1 MTTKTMDLNHETAMR
16 LWVKS
21 FGKETKVKDFA
32 GREIAKGAYGD
43 RNSQYGWNVDHILPQ
58 SKGGTT
64 ADHNLVCCNIKTNDE
79 KADKF
84 PCFYANDK
92 KFEIIKV
99 QNHYEIKSATK
110 TPQQEKQP
118 NDELNFYD
126 SASGLRFFKKLKG
139 IQNKKRF
146 VGSVLIRLDSLQN
159 NAVIDFIEE
168 MFSEENIS
176 YPDFKP
182 YAEHELIGNKLSSEL
197 RILVT
202 NYDMPQKDDIS
213 ELLNRCILLNTY
225 FSAYFCPLDFVKNYE
240 IDFSVIYFDNK
251 SKMYDYMKNGG
262 ELAQIKGGLDN
273 TLYISDLVI
282 INTEAKEKLS
292 ETGKL
297 QRYNYIYSQLSKNL
311 EKEVKGR

>member
-1 MTTKTMDLNHETAMR
+1 MDLNHETAMR

-21 FGKETKVKDFA
+21 FGKETKVQDFA

-84 PCFYANDK
+84 PCFNANGK
-92 KFEIIKV
+92 KFEIIRV
-99 QNHYEIKSATK
+99 QNHYEIKPAANVT
-110 TPQQEKQP
+110 QQEKQFD
-118 NDELNFYD
+118 DELNFYD

-146 VGSVLIRLDSLQN
+146 VGSVLIRIEKLQN
-159 NAVIDFIEE
+159 NAVVDFIEAL
-168 MFSEENIS
+168 FSEENIS

-182 YAEHELIGNKLSSEL
+182 YIGYGLISNRPSSEL

-225 FSAYFCPLDFVKNYE
+225 FSAYFYPLDYVQSYE
-240 IDFSVIYFDNK
+240 IDFSVMHFDDKN
-251 SKMYDYMKNGG
+251 KMYDYMKNGG

-297 QRYNYIYSQLSKNL
+297 QQYDYVYSQLSKNL
-311 EKEVKGR
+311 KKEVEGR

>member
-43 RNSQYGWNVDHILPQ
+43 RNSQFGWNVDHVLPQ

-84 PCFYANDK
+84 PCFNANGK

-99 QNHYEIKSATK
+99 QNHYEIKPVAKDKPQDNK
-110 TPQQEKQP
+110 T
-118 NDELNFYD
+118 NNELNFYD
-126 SASGLRFFKKLKG
+126 SASGLRYFKKLKG

-146 VGSVLIRLDSLQN
+146 VGSVLIRVEGLQN
-159 NAVIDFIEE
+159 NAVVDFIEE
-168 MFSEENIS
+168 LFSEENIS

-182 YAEHELIGNKLSSEL
+182 CAMYGLLNTGSSEL

-202 NYDMPQKDDIS
+202 NYDMPQKDDIA

-225 FSAYFCPLDFVKNYE
+225 FSAYFRPLDYVRNYE
-240 IDFSVIYFDNK
+240 IDFSVRYFDDK

-262 ELAQIKGGLDN
+262 ELAQIKGGIAN

-282 INTEAKEKLS
+282 INTEANEKLS
-292 ETGKL
+292 ATGKL
-297 QRYNYIYSQLSKNL
+297 QQYDYVYTQLSKNL
-311 EKEVKGR
+311 KKEVTGK

>member
-1 MTTKTMDLNHETAMR
+1 MDLNHETAMR

-79 KADKF
+79 KANKF
-84 PCFYANDK
+84 PCFYANGK
-92 KFEIIKV
+92 KFEIVRV
-99 QNHYEIKSATK
+99 QNHYEIKPVAQ
-110 TPQQEKQP
+110 TPKQEKQAD
-118 NDELNFYD
+118 NELNLYD
-126 SASGLRFFKKLKG
+126 SASGVRFFKRLKG

-146 VGSVLIRLDSLQN
+146 VGSVLIRIEGLQN
-159 NAVIDFIEE
+159 NAVVDFIEE

-176 YPDFKP
+176 YPNFNP
-182 YAEHELIGNKLSSEL
+182 YDKGLSPLELC
-197 RILVT
+197 ILVT
-202 NYDMPQKDDIS
+202 NYDMPQNDDIS

-225 FSAYFCPLDFVKNYE
+225 FSAYFRPLDYVQSYE
-240 IDFSVIYFDNK
+240 IDFSVMSFDDK
-251 SKMYDYMKNGG
+251 SKIYYYMTNVSK
-262 ELAQIKGGLDN
+262 LAQIKGGLDN
-273 TLYISDLVI
+273 TLDNTLYINDLVI
-282 INTEAKEKLS
+282 NNTEAKEKLS

-297 QRYNYIYSQLSKNL
+297 QQYNYVYSQLSKNL
-311 EKEVKGR
+311 KKEVEGR

>member
-1 MTTKTMDLNHETAMR
+1 MDLNHETAMR

-84 PCFYANDK
+84 PCFNANGK
-92 KFEIIKV
+92 KFEIIRV
-99 QNHYEIKSATK
+99 QNHYEIKPVANT
-110 TPQQEKQP
+110 TQQEKQF
-118 NDELNFYD
+118 DDGLNIYD

-146 VGSVLIRLDSLQN
+146 VGSVLIRIERLQN
-159 NAVIDFIEE
+159 NAVVDFIEE
-168 MFSEENIS
+168 LFSEENIS

-182 YAEHELIGNKLSSEL
+182 YIGYRLISNKPSSEL
-197 RILVT
+197 RILIT

-225 FSAYFCPLDFVKNYE
+225 FGAYFCPLNYVQNYE
-240 IDFSVIYFDNK
+240 IDFSVMYFDDK

-297 QRYNYIYSQLSKNL
+297 QQYDYVYSQLSKNL
-311 EKEVKGR
+311 KKEVEGR